1 MISGTMRRNIKNSLM
16 QVSYAKV
23 ILFGSRVRGNY
34 TKHSDFDILVVLKR
48 RRSISEKVRIST
60 LLRKRF
66 AAHLIDVDV
75 LVKDKNDIA
84 YLEDKPGSVV
94 RNALREGMVL

>member
-1 MISGTMRRNIKNSLM
+1 MISGTLRRRIKDSLA

-34 TKHSDFDILVVLKR
+34 TKYSDFDILVILKNR
-48 RRSISEKVRIST
+48 KSVREKVHLST

-66 AAHLIDVDV
+66 ATQLIDTDI
-75 LVKDKNDIA
+75 LVKDQNDIA

-94 RNALREGMVL
+94 RNALR